1 MKPVRFA
8 PLSLSNVCFDGN
20 WPMRRATGQQGDSAF
35 ELPPRFPVIER
46 RRAGVALAAWQK
58 SGQALVPG
66 HDDHSVVVDDP
77 GGAAWLRRV
86 GLSVTETFGI
96 IADLP
101 LERRDP
107 ITTELCAACDLIA
120 LNPVPLHFEA
130 SLMAPGLACIL
141 LRGVALPLAEGTR
154 VQIILSWRE
163 VLNRA
168 ATARLERDLTTAL
181 RLSRPILPRFD
192 PFSNDSDAKR
202 RP

>member
-1 MKPVRFA
+1 
-8 PLSLSNVCFDGN
+8 
-20 WPMRRATGQQGDSAF
+20 MRGGAGQQVDSVF
-35 ELPPRFPVIER
+35 ELPPRFPVVER
-46 RRAGVALAAWQK
+46 RRAGSALAAW
-58 SGQALVPG
+58 SAAGQQIVPG

-96 IADLP
+96 IADLA

-107 ITTELCAACDLIA
+107 FTTELCAACDLIA

-141 LRGVALPLAEGTR
+141 LRGVALPIDDGAR
-154 VQIILSWRE
+154 VQIVLSWRE

-168 ATARLERDLTTAL
+168 ATARLKRDLTAAL
-181 RLSRPILPRFD
+181 RLSRPVSSGFD
-192 PFSNDSDAKR
+192 PFSGDSTQKS